1 MLKIVNE
8 NVTNWHCI
16 HLFSADNKDWNYPQ
30 SIIMWISASGNC
42 ADLIINKTSM
52 LVYNLES
59 GLFQP
64 FFLQIFP

>member
-30 SIIMWISASGNC
+30 SIIVWISASGNY

-52 LVYNLES
+52 LVYNL
-59 GLFQP
+59 
-64 FFLQIFP
+64 